1 MPKEIENLLEIA
13 RIKNWAREKFVL
25 KINQRGNN
33 IIYYFDEKKFNVE
46 IVEKLMRI
54 YRARIKFSPSK
65 ISPYITVEIAND
77 FEILQ
82 ECKTF
87 LNDL

>member
-1 MPKEIENLLEIA
+1 MEIA
-13 RIKNWAREKFVL
+13 RIKNLAREKFVL

-33 IIYYFDEKKFNVE
+33 IIYYFDDQKFNVD
-46 IVEKLMRI
+46 IIEKLMRI

-65 ISPYITVEIAND
+65 ISPYITVQIAND
-77 FEILQ
+77 FEILK

-87 LNDL
+87 LNYL